1 MLDHVESRL
10 WAEHGHQFSDQ
21 VARAF
26 SKGWVAFQRLNAI
39 QFDAPWQR
47 EKRKG
52 GRPGHA

>member
-26 SKGWVAFQRLNAI
+26 SKGWIAFQRLNAI

-47 EKRKG
+47 ETRKG